1 MKIAIVYE
9 SKREEYRVKRIKR
22 RLKRLGVS
30 AAQVLLG
37 IALTGAVTFACMMD
51 STDLRP
57 IMRGFLVCVGLAAI
71 TYIGLRIEGR

>member
-37 IALTGAVTFACMMD
+37 IALIGAVTFACMMD

-57 IMRGFLVCVGLAAI
+57 VMRGFLVCVGLAMTA
-71 TYIGLRIEGR
+71 YIGLRIEGR

>member
-22 RLKRLGVS
+22 RLRRLGIS
-30 AAQVLLG
+30 AAYVLLG
-37 IALTGAVTFACMMD
+37 IALMGAVTFACMMD

-57 IMRGFLVCVGLAAI
+57 IMRGFLLCVGLAI
-71 TYIGLRIEGR
+71 TTYIGLKIEGR